1 MAEPRPRLAPHVYT
15 VSQVM
20 AGLRGMLEDR
30 VGRLW
35 VAGEVSNLR
44 RAPSGHAY
52 FTLKDEEAQLRAVLF
67 RGRAGRLLFEPE
79 NGLELLAYGDLTV
92 YEPRGDLQLL
102 VQALE
107 PRGQG
112 ALQLAFEQLRRRLE
126 AEGLFAPE
134 RKRPLPVLPR
144 AIGVVTSPRGA
155 ALRDVIQVTGARMPS
170 VPLRLAS
177 ARVQGEGAEEEL
189 ADALAALDAHGDVD
203 VILLVR
209 GGGALED
216 LQAFNGEHLARVL
229 AACRTPV
236 VAGVGHEVDLTIA
249 DLVADVRAPTPS
261 AAAALA
267 VPDRAALASRL
278 ERDLRRLRAGVERV
292 LERATEL
299 LAARRRALGA
309 QDPRRRMADRRARL
323 AAATHALERATS
335 ARIERARGELAALSG
350 RLESLSP
357 LAVLGRG
364 YAIARRVRD
373 DAILR
378 RAEEVSAGDEISV
391 RLAGGELA
399 AEVRSVRSV
408 PRR

>member
-1 MAEPRPRLAPHVYT
+1 VAEPRPRLAPHVYT
-15 VSQVM
+15 VTQVL

-44 RAPSGHAY
+44 RAPSGHSY
-52 FTLKDEEAQLRAVLF
+52 FTLKDEGAQLRAVLF
-67 RGRAGRLLFEPE
+67 RGQARRLLFEPE

-134 RKRPLPVLPR
+134 RKRPLPVFPR
-144 AIGVVTSPRGA
+144 ALGVVTSPRGA

-170 VPLRLAS
+170 LPLRLAA
-177 ARVQGEGAEEEL
+177 ARVQGEGAEDEL
-189 ADALAALDAHGDVD
+189 AAALAALDAHGDVD

-209 GGGALED
+209 GGGTLED
-216 LQAFNGEHLARVL
+216 LQAFNGETLARAV

-249 DLVADVRAPTPS
+249 DLAADVRAPTPS
-261 AAAALA
+261 AAAVLA

-278 ERDLRRLRAGVERV
+278 QRDLGRLRAGVERR
-292 LERATEL
+292 LERAAEL

-309 QDPRRRMADRRARL
+309 QDPRLRMADRRARL
-323 AAATHALERATS
+323 AAARRALERATS
-335 ARIERARGELAALSG
+335 ARIERARGELGAVSG

-373 DAILR
+373 GAILR
-378 RAEEVSAGDEISV
+378 RADQVSAGDEVSV
-391 RLAGGELA
+391 RLAEGELA
-399 AEVRSVRSV
+399 VEVRSADSV